1 MSERHNPA
9 AYPKLVTI
17 TPPSLQGLP
26 FALAYPKLVNDSVH
40 SLHMASH
47 IFLRMGDF
55 AKVKPGV
62 VSEAGPLRFTLA
74 IILLI
79 FVLTLLLL
87 QAVKANR
94 GRSRRILVVHCSCS
108 PAPPSDAPPSRSP
121 THAGRRGRCILGPR
135 R

>member
-47 IFLRMGDF
+47 IFLRTGEF
-55 AKVKPGV
+55 AKVRPGV
-62 VSEAGPLRFTLA
+62 VSEVRLG
-74 IILLI
+74 
-79 FVLTLLLL
+79 
-87 QAVKANR
+87 AVSEAR
-94 GRSRRILVVHCSCS
+94 PVTVSEVRPEAASVSLVHSQ
-108 PAPPSDAPPSRSP
+108 
-121 THAGRRGRCILGPR
+121 
-135 R
+135 